1 MQFWL
6 AAAVFLRIGPAFFLA
21 PGYAERFVSTR
32 VRLALAISFS
42 LAIAPVLEPHL
53 PKAAPSGSDLLQ
65 FAARETSIGLFIGL
79 VSRGIIFLLEKAGAI
94 ISQSIS
100 LSQMLG
106 NATEPMPVISHIL
119 TTTGLAILYSTSLA
133 DQMLYS
139 FAAGYILSLTSFIDL
154 WGYFASRAIY
164 LINFIFNQAV
174 TLSSAVLSLMF
185 IYYLFIGFTNK
196 AMPQFMVSFIGIPF
210 VALMSIHFMYQHH
223 ELLLRVWQEKARY
236 IMMSPYGEQQ

>member
-6 AAAVFLRIGPAFFLA
+6 TAAVFLRIGPAFFLA

-42 LAIAPVLEPHL
+42 LAIAPVLEPYL
-53 PKAAPSGSDLLQ
+53 PNAAPSGSDLLQ

-119 TTTGLAILYSTSLA
+119 TTTGLAVLCSTSLA

-139 FAAGYILSLTSFIDL
+139 FAAGYSLSPTSFIDL

-185 IYYLFIGFTNK
+185 IYYLFIGFTSK
-196 AMPQFMVSFIGIPF
+196 AMPQFMVSFIGMPF
-210 VALMSIHFMYQHH
+210 VALMSINFMYQHH
-223 ELLLRVWQEKARY
+223 EILLQVWQEKARY
-236 IMMSPYGEQQ
+236 IMMLPYGEQQ